1 MNPRRRSGLVI
12 VASVLMLLAGLFFA
26 TAVVLAL
33 LDLFGGT
40 ATPSANALTQSD
52 RARAQTFSFIG
63 LILTLPATSLLVSG
77 ALALFFH
84 WRRARLLA
92 TIAVLYAVIA
102 LALVILVNEMQ
113 GGSASAQ
120 TAVLGAIWVM
130 WAGFVLFSIW
140 RRSVAVE
147 FSSADIE
154 EGNSRSI
161 ERR

>member
-1 MNPRRRSGLVI
+1 MNARRRSVLVI
-12 VASVLMLLAGLFFA
+12 VASVLMLFAGLFFA

-40 ATPSANALTQSD
+40 ATPSANSLAPSD

-63 LILTLPATSLLVSG
+63 LILALPATALLVSG

-84 WRRARLLA
+84 WRRARPLA

-102 LALVILVNEMQ
+102 LALVILVNEIQ
-113 GGSASAQ
+113 GGSATAQ
-120 TAVLGAIWVM
+120 TAVLCAIWLM
-130 WAGFVLFSIW
+130 WAGFVLFAIW

-147 FSSADIE
+147 FSSGDIE